1 MGLYGPLF
9 AVIFDYVVPYTTGWK
24 ENEMTLSIQ
33 KFGPPHSDW
42 AISLLKKNWGAVEV
56 VSRGRTHDA
65 SALSGFVAIV
75 DQEPKGLVTYRI
87 ADKAC
92 EIVTLNTQAR
102 NQGIGTA
109 LVDAV
114 IHLAKSMDCIRIWV
128 ITTNDN
134 LTALAFYQKRGFEL
148 TAMYRNA
155 ISQSRKIKP
164 EIPIYGE
171 NGIPIRD
178 ELELE
183 MIV

>member
-1 MGLYGPLF
+1 MS
-9 AVIFDYVVPYTTGWK
+9 
-24 ENEMTLSIQ
+24 LSIQ
-33 KFGPPHSDW
+33 EFGPPHRDW
-42 AISLLKKNWGAVEV
+42 AISMLEKNWGAVVV
-56 VSRGRTHDA
+56 VSRGKIYDA

-92 EIVTLNTQAR
+92 EIVTLNSLAR

-114 IHLAKSMDCIRIWV
+114 KHRAKSMDCIRVWV

-148 TAMYRNA
+148 AAMYRNA
-155 ISQSRKIKP
+155 ISQSRKTKP

-171 NGIPIRD
+171 NGIPVRD

-183 MIV
+183 LIV